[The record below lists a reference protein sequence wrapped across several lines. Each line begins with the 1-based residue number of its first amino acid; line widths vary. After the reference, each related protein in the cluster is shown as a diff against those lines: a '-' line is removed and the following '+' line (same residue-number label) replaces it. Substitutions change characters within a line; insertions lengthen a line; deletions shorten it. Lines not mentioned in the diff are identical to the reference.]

1 MPHPDNRPRLRDLL
15 AASTTPVAAEKTLL
29 VAWPDGDG

>member
-1 MPHPDNRPRLRDLL
+1 MPHPDNGPRLRDLL
-15 AASTTPVAAEKTLL
+15 AASTTPVAAEKAL